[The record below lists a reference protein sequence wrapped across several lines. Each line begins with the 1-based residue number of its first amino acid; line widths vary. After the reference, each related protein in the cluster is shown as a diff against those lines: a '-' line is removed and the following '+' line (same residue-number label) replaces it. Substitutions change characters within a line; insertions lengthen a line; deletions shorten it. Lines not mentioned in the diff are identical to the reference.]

1 MIPLRTSFEST
12 PTFRSSRHSLSN
24 FSGVSLLS
32 MLHGKKRA
40 RGREEGRK
48 EGGEREESQ
57 RNYTSSS
64 SACLRRSAP
73 SPRWIG
79 NILAHQR
86 PGWAASRVELLTLQR
101 APPQSSPARTR
112 ARMPIPKFTKFT
124 EMSKVV
130 IYFDDKTGCLFGLKR
145 GYFAVTNFQQ
155 CEM

>member
-12 PTFRSSRHSLSN
+12 PTLRSSRHSLSN

-32 MLHGKKRA
+32 MLQGKKRA
-40 RGREEGRK
+40 RGREGGRN

-64 SACLRRSAP
+64 SSSACLRCSVLVCSLERRAKS

-86 PGWAASRVELLTLQR
+86 PGWAASHVELLTLQR
-101 APPQSSPARTR
+101 TPPPPQVLLRGHGQECQFRSSQSLLRCQ
-112 ARMPIPKFTKFT
+112 K
-124 EMSKVV
+124 
-130 IYFDDKTGCLFGLKR
+130 
-145 GYFAVTNFQQ
+145 
-155 CEM
+155 